1 MPASITGDTL
11 DDGVRA
17 LGERLGT
24 RLGEI
29 FVETAQ
35 SNASRRTGQ
44 MADETRADAPE
55 IHGDT
60 ISVHAECHVDH
71 GIYQDRGTGIYGPEG
86 QPITPKTARVLRF
99 DWPAAGGIVF
109 ATFVRGSEPTRWWT
123 KAVEAWHQ
131 IVRRVEAGG

>member
-1 MPASITGDTL
+1 MPATVSGSL

-17 LGERLGT
+17 LGTKLGT
-24 RLGEI
+24 RLGEV

-35 SNASRRTGQ
+35 ANASRRTGT

-55 IHGDT
+55 VSSDLVSTH
-60 ISVHAECHVDH
+60 VECHVDY
-71 GIYQDRGTGIYGPEG
+71 GIYQDKGTGVYGPQG
-86 QPITPKTARVLRF
+86 QPITPKRPGGVLVF

-109 ATFVRGSEPTRWWT
+109 ARSVRGSEPTRWWT
-123 KAVEAWHQ
+123 KTVEAWRT